1 MRMVRNGYALLRW
14 RKNVRIK
21 KPLGV
26 LGSLAKESQRK
37 ATMGATTAV
46 YELIWG
52 EKPKRKK
59 K

>member
-1 MRMVRNGYALLRW
+1 M
-14 RKNVRIK
+14 RIK

-26 LGSLAKESQRK
+26 LRSLAKESQRK

>member
-1 MRMVRNGYALLRW
+1 MI
-14 RKNVRIK
+14 IK

-37 ATMGATTAV
+37 ATMETTTAV

>member
-1 MRMVRNGYALLRW
+1 M
-14 RKNVRIK
+14 RIK
-21 KPLGV
+21 KPVGV
-26 LGSLAKESQRK
+26 LGSLAKKSQRK

-46 YELIWG
+46 YELMWG